1 MSEKVKLSDYVAQF
15 LAERCVDTVFA
26 VSGGACL
33 HLIHSVEARSD
44 LKLVCPLHEQAAAA
58 AADGYARLSGRFGVA
73 ITTSGPGATNLITGI
88 CCSYYDSVPCLFI
101 TGQVST
107 FRMVGDT
114 GVRQIG
120 FQETPTVSLVA
131 SVTKYA
137 VTIHNPRQI
146 RYELEK
152 AVFLMNTGRPGP
164 VLVDIPDNLQRE
176 LIEPSEL
183 EGFHPQPSVCRRFAT
198 AESSKSAVLNLLAA
212 AERPVIVAG
221 WGVALAGVRE
231 QFLEFARATNIPVAL
246 TWGAADLIAEEDP
259 LNIGRFGTHGMRHA
273 NFAVQNSDLILSL
286 GSRLDTKSTGS
297 PVSTFARAA
306 KKIVVDIDA
315 AELEKF
321 AKFGLET
328 DLLIEDDLREFFET
342 FKSLELKTTWRER
355 GAWFAKITHWEK
367 TLVEYDRNLRADVPD
382 LNPYEFFSLL
392 SQKASADSVVVV
404 DTGCAIAW
412 VMQAWAAQDG
422 QRLLHDCN
430 NTAMGWSLGAALGC
444 HFARPDRPLL
454 VIIGDG
460 SMMMTLQELASIRRH
475 SIPVKIFLLNNSGY
489 AMIQQTQDQWLG
501 SRYIASSVEGGLAF
515 PDFRQIALAF
525 GYRHVEISDA
535 FTVEQV
541 LQNHLNSNEAVLFE
555 VIVHPSAR
563 VIPQVKFGRPNE
575 DMEPLLPRD
584 VFTESMLIDPIGKT

>member
-1 MSEKVKLSDYVAQF
+1 MSGKVKLSDYVARF
-15 LAERCVDTVFA
+15 LAERGVDTVFA

-33 HLIHSVEARSD
+33 HLIHSVEAHPD
-44 LKLVCPLHEQAAAA
+44 LNLVCPLHEQAAAS

-120 FQETPTVSLVA
+120 FQETPTVSLVS
-131 SVTKYA
+131 SVTKYS
-137 VTIHNPRQI
+137 VTINDPTQI

-152 AVFLMNTGRPGP
+152 SIFLMNVGRPGP

-176 LIEPSEL
+176 LVEPDSL
-183 EGFHPQPSVCRRFAT
+183 ESFHPQPPAGRRFADS
-198 AESSKSAVLNLLAA
+198 AASKFDVLKLMAA
-212 AERPVIVAG
+212 SERPVIVAG
-221 WGVALAGVRE
+221 WGVALAGMRE

-246 TWGAADLIAEEDP
+246 TWGAADLFAEEDP

-286 GSRLDTKSTGS
+286 GSRLDTKSTGT
-297 PVSTFARAA
+297 PVNTFARAA

-315 AELEKF
+315 AELGKF
-321 AKFGLET
+321 TKFGLEP
-328 DLLIEDDLREFFET
+328 DLLIEDDLRVFFDT
-342 FKSLELKTTWRER
+342 IKSSELEATRRARE
-355 GAWFAKITHWEK
+355 GWFAKIAQWKATFVDH
-367 TLVEYDRNLRADVPD
+367 DRDLRADISG
-382 LNPYEFFSLL
+382 LNPYEFITQL
-392 SQKASADSVVVV
+392 SRSASANSVVVV

-412 VMQAWAAQDG
+412 VMQAWAARAG
-422 QRLLHDCN
+422 QRVLHDCN

-444 HFARPDRPLL
+444 HFADPGRPLL
-454 VIIGDG
+454 VVIGDG
-460 SMMMTLQELASIRRH
+460 SIMMTLQELASIRKH
-475 SIPVKIFLLNNSGY
+475 SIPAKIFLLNNSGY

-501 SRYIASSVEGGLAF
+501 SNYVASSVDGGLAF
-515 PDFRQIALAF
+515 PDFKKIALAF
-525 GYRHVEISDA
+525 GYRHVEISDRRGLELGLSA
-535 FTVEQV
+535 
-541 LQNHLNSNEAVLFE
+541 HLDSNEPVLFE
-555 VIVHPSAR
+555 VVIPPHAR

-584 VFTESMLIDPIGKT
+584 VFSSNMLIDR